1 MNKPAILD
9 RAHRGLHAG
18 TVRLHRGH
26 HALMDAVAAYRP
38 PTGPKQPQPDKP
50 SGPDDKAAQDTTEP
64 DQTEPE
70 QEQDEKTPKK
80 GAKKK
85 TTKAT
90 KGDAKEAK
98 GKKAAAA
105 DEKKKKEEE
114 APPLRLG
121 PRRAARAISSWVS
134 AGEGGWD
141 SLIRIGL
148 LLLAFGIL
156 AYFAAPLLA
165 QLPLPAAV
173 LLLVAVLLYDVAPR
187 LSLLLG
193 TIMIAFTADPFWT
206 VVGAVL
212 LVGTAFAPLLAPLL
226 ALALTASAIHPV
238 LMWPVTLVWT
248 LAAWR
253 AGALPEEVQEE
264 QPEALPEEVEEEPVE
279 AAPLDPHVALIYWLG
294 DLTRGDTGIHLS
306 RLHELLTSNPGLES
320 LTRREMR
327 AWLDRHQIPVE
338 RTIRAGGVEGRSGVT
353 RKAIEALLSPP
364 LQALSQASPLAHAV
378 QPKRGPESGMES
390 APDLR
395 KSPYSPRAES
405 GPESGP
411 ESGAEKAA

>member
-1 MNKPAILD
+1 MNKTPILD
-9 RAHRGLHAG
+9 RAHRRLHAG

-50 SGPDDKAAQDTTEP
+50 SGPDDKPEQDATEP
-64 DQTEPE
+64 DQAEPE
-70 QEQDEKTPKK
+70 QEEKTPKK
-80 GAKKK
+80 GTKK
-85 TTKAT
+85 KAT

-98 GKKAAAA
+98 GKKGAAA

-114 APPLRLG
+114 PPLRLG
-121 PRRAARAISSWVS
+121 PRRAARALGRWVS

-148 LLLAFGIL
+148 LLAAFGIL
-156 AYFAAPLLA
+156 CYFAAPLLA
-165 QLPLPAAV
+165 QLPLPVAA
-173 LLLVAVLLYDVAPR
+173 LLVVAVLLYDVAPR

-193 TIMIAFTADPFWT
+193 TALIAFTADPFWT
-206 VVGAVL
+206 AVGAVL
-212 LVGTAFAPLLAPLL
+212 LIGTAFAPLLAPLL
-226 ALALTASAIHPV
+226 ALALTASAIHPA

-253 AGALPEEVQEE
+253 AGALPEEATETAEE
-264 QPEALPEEVEEEPVE
+264 TTHAAPDEEPVE
-279 AAPLDPHVALIYWLG
+279 AAPLDPRIALIYWLS

-306 RLHELLTSNPGLES
+306 RLHELLTSTPGLET

-353 RKAIEALLSPP
+353 RKAIEALLSTP
-364 LQALSQASPLAHAV
+364 LHALSLASPLAHAV
-378 QPKRGPESGMES
+378 EPESSPESGTES
-390 APDLR
+390 GPDLR
-395 KSPYSPRAES
+395 KSPYSPEVES
-405 GPESGP
+405 GPESGG
-411 ESGAEKAA
+411 ERAA